1 MSPSVDVLRTTRVG
15 DIAMAV
21 SGGGSGDRS
30 WIDLEFEDD
39 LDEAQAR
46 QMIRETAQRVSG
58 EWREALR
65 KVGLAGAQAR
75 AYEAAFV
82 NDQTELALTL

>member
-1 MSPSVDVLRTTRVG
+1 VSPSVDVLRTTRVG

-39 LDEAQAR
+39 LDEE
-46 QMIRETAQRVSG
+46 REQEIGRASCRERVFFD
-58 EWREALR
+58 
-65 KVGLAGAQAR
+65 V
-75 AYEAAFV
+75 
-82 NDQTELALTL
+82 